1 MKKSLGLILLSLGIL
16 ASCAKHK
23 TQMPAPPIAQPPV
36 SVKQP
41 MKPLKSLSAASSA
54 TLVALGN
61 KMYHSSVF
69 QCSKC
74 HGIKGQGTKKAPALA
89 GLARKLTW
97 KQLLKKAPPMC
108 VMNLPKKKD
117 FKAIAAYLASINS
130 PAGKTVKL
138 KKNAE
143 KF

>member
-1 MKKSLGLILLSLGIL
+1 MKKSLGLILLSLAVL

-23 TQMPAPPIAQPPV
+23 AQMPAPPPVQPPV

-41 MKPLKSLSAASSA
+41 VKPLKPLPTASA
-54 TLVALGN
+54 TILVALGN
-61 KMYHSSVF
+61 KLYHSPLF
-69 QCSKC
+69 QCSEC

-89 GLARKLTW
+89 GLAKKLTW

-108 VMNLPKKKD
+108 AMKLPKKKD

-130 PAGKTVKL
+130 SAGKTVKL

-143 KF
+143 KS